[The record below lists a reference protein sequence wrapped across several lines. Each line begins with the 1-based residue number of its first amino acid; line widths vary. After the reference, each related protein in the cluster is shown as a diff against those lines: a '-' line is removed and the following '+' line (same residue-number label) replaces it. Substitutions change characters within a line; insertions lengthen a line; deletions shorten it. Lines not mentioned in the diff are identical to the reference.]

1 MNSKRYTQV
10 TVRTVGGTSLRP
22 QPITGP
28 FVPCLKAG
36 MWRRTA
42 GGMGAVTRIYGALC
56 GSPCD
61 VTLRLKSLAAGR
73 VVIGVGS
80 QLSGAFR
87 TPAPFPGRYVSRV
100 EAPRWTAAASRLWSA
115 ISAAVMPESHRGQA
129 LPPPPS
135 APVVESVRSASPSSS
150 MQLLVVLAALMGVLF
165 SVRAAVLLPADDRSN
180 NFHSS
185 RELSKE
191 RKELILKLVSG
202 LLEGAPDSNMLP
214 GEPSDSLLEL
224 EEPLE
229 SRLEER
235 AVYNRLSLPQRD
247 RKAPCKNFFWKTF
260 TSC

>member
-1 MNSKRYTQV
+1 
-10 TVRTVGGTSLRP
+10 
-22 QPITGP
+22 
-28 FVPCLKAG
+28 
-36 MWRRTA
+36 
-42 GGMGAVTRIYGALC
+42 MGAVTRIYGALC

-61 VTLRLKSLAAGR
+61 VTLCLKSLAAGR

-87 TPAPFPGRYVSRV
+87 PLSLKLLGGRQAVSTGIR
-100 EAPRWTAAASRLWSA
+100 
-115 ISAAVMPESHRGQA
+115 A
-129 LPPPPS
+129 LG
-135 APVVESVRSASPSSS
+135 VSVS
-150 MQLLVVLAALMGVLF
+150 MQLMVVLAALMGVLF
-165 SVRAAVLLPADDRSN
+165 SVRAAVLLPVEDRS

-202 LLEGAPDSNMLP
+202 LLEGSPDSNMLP
-214 GEPSDSLLEL
+214 GELSDSLLEL